1 MEYVQRELKAAGLFG
16 RQAVMLSMT
25 IDPETDSA
33 AALAEYARQY
43 GADPAG
49 WRFLRESEEKTKP
62 VLKAY
67 DEWTKKLPKGEM
79 DHPARVYLIDL
90 ERQHPRDLQ
99 PGLLQ
104 REAGADR
111 HPGVG
116 RRGRAR
122 RRALARGPE
131 EGATRAPSDAGA
143 SPHPHLPLEGEGAH
157 PGSPGRSCASFG
169 ACQASIRG
177 CRYDPANI
185 AAVSDLGPVR
195 PCKVSRCRSGCCC
208 CSACS
213 PRGPRSSTSCCP
225 RCAGSCAAA
234 SRRCCRSWARGCNSS
249 SRRSS
254 WRGARC

>member
-1 MEYVQRELKAAGLFG
+1 MLDTAGKPVKLSDYRGRTVLLAFIFTTCPGVCPLISKQMEYVQRELKAAGLFG

-79 DHPARVYLIDL
+79 DHPARVYLIDP

-116 RRGRAR
+116 RRSRTR
-122 RRALARGPE
+122 RRE
-131 EGATRAPSDAGA
+131 V
-143 SPHPHLPLEGEGAH
+143 AH
-157 PGSPGRSCASFG
+157 
-169 ACQASIRG
+169 
-177 CRYDPANI
+177 
-185 AAVSDLGPVR
+185 
-195 PCKVSRCRSGCCC
+195 
-208 CSACS
+208 
-213 PRGPRSSTSCCP
+213 
-225 RCAGSCAAA
+225 
-234 SRRCCRSWARGCNSS
+234 
-249 SRRSS
+249 
-254 WRGARC
+254 GARSLDAR